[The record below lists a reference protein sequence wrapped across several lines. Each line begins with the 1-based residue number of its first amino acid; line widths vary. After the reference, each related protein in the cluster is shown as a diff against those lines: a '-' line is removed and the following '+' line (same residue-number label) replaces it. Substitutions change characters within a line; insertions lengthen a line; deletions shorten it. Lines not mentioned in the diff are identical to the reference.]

1 MNGKGSKS
9 RPFSVKY
16 DQYCENWDNIF
27 NQKSVIVPLKTL
39 DNGDQ
44 YIEIPEKML
53 KSLGWKEG
61 DDIEWTE
68 LKNGKFKLKKKK

>member
-1 MNGKGSKS
+1 MNGKGSKP

-16 DQYCENWDNIF
+16 DQYSENWDNIF

-61 DDIEWTE
+61 DDIEWIE

>member
-1 MNGKGSKS
+1 MNGKGSKP

-27 NQKSVIVPLKTL
+27 NQKSVIIPLKTL

-61 DDIEWTE
+61 DDIEWAE
-68 LKNGKFKLKKKK
+68 LENGKFQLKKKK